1 MRTFVSLLS
10 VVHHGMGQTMDDEKL
25 PRPAVLGS
33 PPPLRPAKPLLMY
46 TDSFTSSSS
55 SSSSKPSPESLHAK
69 PWPSRPQMLYKGL
82 GGARLWDS
90 SLDII
95 MLLVP
100 IPFFILAVAIM
111 AVNGKPVHDR
121 DLRILQESIKGVS
134 NTPHNNFP

>member
-1 MRTFVSLLS
+1 
-10 VVHHGMGQTMDDEKL
+10 MDDEKL
-25 PRPAVLGS
+25 PGPAALGS
-33 PPPLRPAKPLLMY
+33 LPPLRPAKPLLMY
-46 TDSFTSSSS
+46 TESFNSSAST
-55 SSSSKPSPESLHAK
+55 KTSPESLHAK

-100 IPFFILAVAIM
+100 IPFFILAIAVM

-121 DLRILQESIKGVS
+121 DLEILQESIKGVS
-134 NTPHNNFP
+134 SMPATNFYG